1 MIANIFI
8 KRPVTAIVISIVL
21 AITGVICILNL
32 PIDQYPDITPPV
44 VQVNGQFTGADAQ
57 TVEQTVATPIE
68 QQVNGTPGMEYM
80 QSNNTNNGLMQMNV
94 TFKIGTDIDIAT
106 LDVQNRVSIASPL
119 LPAVVSRLGLT
130 VRAVNPSML
139 MMVAIYAPKGTHE
152 ITFLDNYTNIFV
164 QDALLRVPG
173 VGSINRFTD
182 DFSMR
187 IWMNPEKM
195 AAYSLTPADVIAAL
209 NAQNVQVAAGSAG
222 VPPQTKAQAYELGIL
237 VNGRLSKVTEFQKVV
252 VKTIPAT
259 GELIYLKD
267 VARVE
272 LGKFT
277 FSSNSFVDG
286 KRASY
291 LQIYQ
296 APGSNALETANG
308 IYAALATLKKSFPAD
323 VDYSVPFES
332 VTVVKVSM
340 TDVVHTLLMT
350 LGLVALVVFL
360 FLQNWRST
368 LIPVLAIPV
377 SILGTFCFFIP
388 LGFTIN
394 TLTMFGFVLAIGIV
408 VDDAIIVVEAV
419 QHYIDHEDMSAKEA
433 TYMAMKD
440 ISAPV
445 IAIALILAAVFV
457 PVGFIPGIVGRL
469 YQQFAITIAISVML
483 SAFIALSLTPALCT
497 LLLKPSPKEGDKKL
511 NWSDRMFGRFNKWF
525 DKVTEK
531 YSNGVKWSI
540 KASRFIIILLV
551 CICAGTILLF
561 EHKPTGFIPSEDDGN
576 LYVTFQLPPA
586 SATSQSVDVMTKL
599 MQVISST
606 PGVAHYAALSGLNV
620 ITNATNSNCGTI
632 YCQLSPWDDRGK
644 SSEQVPGI
652 IGVLRKRIADA
663 GIKNA
668 SIQVIQPSPIP
679 GVGSTVGFSFQ
690 IEQRNTNDDVHQFE
704 KVVNNFITE
713 ANKNPAIVNAFT
725 YYTAHTPNFS
735 LTVDRDK
742 CEKLGVNI
750 ADVFTTIQAYMG
762 SLYINDFTTY
772 NRTFHVVVQ
781 ADTMYRALISDM
793 DKYYVRNQ
801 AGQMLPLGTL
811 ISYQPVE
818 AAPLISHFNIFR
830 SAEVDGSSGQ
840 GYSSTQ
846 TLDEL
851 KKVADKVLPQGYAY
865 EYSGLSYEEIKAGST
880 TIYIFI
886 FSITFVF
893 LFLAALYESW
903 SVPFSVL
910 LAVPIGAFGAI
921 IALIFLPK
929 ITNNVY
935 AQIGLIT
942 LIGLAAKNAILI
954 VEFAKVRVDRGE
966 DLMKSTLDAVRLR
979 LRPIVMTSL
988 AFILG
993 VLPLVFATG
1002 AGAIARRTIGYT
1014 VLGGMLAASSL
1025 AIFIVPVLYVLITK
1039 LSYGKKKLAYLV
1051 EHHEDLM
1058 EKARKVEEQNIDP
1071 ELEYEI
1077 GKDRELNGKGQK
1089 GDHKEGTG
1097 DMPKTITVSDQH
1109 LLTASH
1115 KEAEEKLLPPGEE
1128 KTELMLPPG
1137 ESAPDSGH
1145 LLPPADKNKD
1155 SNNGTNDENKPEE
1168 DKPVQE

>member
-1 MIANIFI
+1 M
-8 KRPVTAIVISIVL
+8 VISIVL
-21 AITGVICILNL
+21 VIAGTICILNL
-32 PIDQYPDITPPV
+32 PVDQYPNITPPI

-57 TVEQTVATPIE
+57 TVEQTVAIPIE
-68 QQVNGTPGMEYM
+68 EQVNGTPGMEYM
-80 QSNNTNNGLMQMNV
+80 QSNSTNNGLMQINV
-94 TFKIGTDIDIAT
+94 TFKIGTDIDIAA
-106 LDVQNRVSIASPL
+106 LDVQNRVSIATPL

-130 VRAVNPSML
+130 VRAINPSML
-139 MMVAIYAPKGTHE
+139 MMVAVFAPKGTHS
-152 ITFLDNYTNIFV
+152 ITFLDNYTNIFI

-187 IWMNPEKM
+187 IWMNPDKM
-195 AAYSLTPADVIAAL
+195 AAYSLTPSDVIAAL

-222 VPPQTKAQAYELGIL
+222 VPPQAKTQTFELGIL
-237 VNGRLSKVTEFQKVV
+237 VNGRLSKVSEFENII

-259 GELIYLKD
+259 GELVYMKD

-296 APGSNALETANG
+296 APGSNALRTANG
-308 IYAALATLKKSFPAD
+308 VYAELAKLKETFPAD
-323 VDYSVPFES
+323 VDCTVPFES

-340 TDVVHTLLMT
+340 QDVVGTLLKT
-350 LGLVALVVFL
+350 LLLVAIVVFV

-377 SILGTFCFFIP
+377 SIFGTFCFFIP

-419 QHYIDHEDMSAKEA
+419 QHYIDHDGMSAKEG
-433 TYMAMKD
+433 TYHAMKD

-445 IAIALILAAVFV
+445 VAIALILAAVFV

-469 YQQFAITIAISVML
+469 YQQFAITIAISVVI
-483 SAFIALSLTPALCT
+483 SAFIALSLTPALCS
-497 LLLKPSPKEGDKKL
+497 LLLKPTNINKEAGGINKL
-511 NWSDRMFGRFNKWF
+511 FFKFNNWFER
-525 DKVTEK
+525 VTASYTE
-531 YSNGVKWSI
+531 GVKKSI
-540 KASRFIIILLV
+540 TGAKYIIVLLV
-551 CICAGTILLF
+551 CICVGTYFLF
-561 EHKPTGFIPSEDDGN
+561 EHKPSGFIPSEDDGN

-586 SATSQSVDVMTKL
+586 SATTQSVTVMQKL
-599 MQVISST
+599 MKIVAET

-620 ITNATNSNCGTI
+620 VNNATNSNCGTV
-632 YCQLSPWDDRGK
+632 YVQLKPWDERNK
-644 SSEQVPGI
+644 KSEQVPGI
-652 IGVLRKRIADA
+652 IGVMQKRIEDA
-663 GIKNA
+663 GINDA
-668 SIQVIQPSPIP
+668 NIEVIQPSPIP
-679 GVGSTVGFSFQ
+679 GLGATVGFNFQ
-690 IEQRNTNDDVHQFE
+690 IEQRNTNDDVHAFDS
-704 KVVNNFITE
+704 VVKNFIAE
-713 ANKNPAIVNAFT
+713 ANKNPAISKSFSF
-725 YYTAHTPNFS
+725 YTANTPSYN
-735 LTVDRDK
+735 LKVDREK

-781 ADTMYRALISDM
+781 ADTAYRTMISDM
-793 DKYYVRNQ
+793 NKYYVRNQ
-801 AGQMLPLGTL
+801 NGEMLPLGTL
-811 ISYQPVE
+811 ISYAPTE

-830 SAEVDGSSGQ
+830 TAELDGAPAD
-840 GYSSTQ
+840 GYSSGEAM
-846 TLDEL
+846 DAL
-851 KKVADKVLPQGYAY
+851 KDIATRILPDGYAY
-865 EYSGLSYEEIKAGST
+865 EFSGLSYEEIKAGST
-880 TIYIFI
+880 TIYLFL

-921 IALIFLPK
+921 LALFCVPSL
-929 ITNNVY
+929 TNNVY

-966 DLMKSTLDAVRLR
+966 DLIKSTLEAVSLR
-979 LRPIVMTSL
+979 LRPIIMTSL

-993 VLPLVFATG
+993 VLPLVLATG
-1002 AGAIARRTIGYT
+1002 AGAIARRTIGFT
-1014 VLGGMLAASSL
+1014 VLGGMLAASTI
-1025 AIFIVPVLYVLITK
+1025 AIFIVPVLFVVITR
-1039 LSYGKKKLAYLV
+1039 LSYGKAQLDYLQA
-1051 EHHEDLM
+1051 HHADLM
-1058 EKARKVEEQNIDP
+1058 EKAKKVEAQDIDP

-1077 GKDRELNGKGQK
+1077 QKSREL
-1089 GDHKEGTG
+1089 
-1097 DMPKTITVSDQH
+1097 S
-1109 LLTASH
+1109 
-1115 KEAEEKLLPPGEE
+1115 
-1128 KTELMLPPG
+1128 
-1137 ESAPDSGH
+1137 
-1145 LLPPADKNKD
+1145 
-1155 SNNGTNDENKPEE
+1155 KPE
-1168 DKPVQE
+1168 QG

>member
-1 MIANIFI
+1 MIANTFI

-21 AITGVICILNL
+21 VLTGSICIFVL
-32 PIDQYPDITPPV
+32 PIDQYPDITPPI
-44 VQVNGQFTGADAQ
+44 VQVTGQFTGADAQ

-80 QSNNTNNGLMQMNV
+80 QSNSTNNGLMTMNV
-94 TFKIGTDIDIAT
+94 TFNIGTDIDVAA
-106 LDVQNRVSIASPL
+106 LDVQNRVSIATPL
-119 LPAVVSRLGLT
+119 LPAVASRLGIT

-139 MMVAIYAPKGTHE
+139 MMVAIYAPKGTHN
-152 ITFLDNYTNIFV
+152 ITFLDNYANIFV

-173 VGSINRFTD
+173 VGTITRFTD

-187 IWMNPEKM
+187 IWMNPQKM
-195 AAYSLTPADVIAAL
+195 AAYSLTPQDVINAL

-222 VPPQTKAQAYELGIL
+222 VPPQSKAQTFEIGIL
-237 VNGRLSKVTEFQKVV
+237 VNGRLSKVKEFENII
-252 VKTIPAT
+252 VKTLPAS
-259 GELIYLKD
+259 GELVYLKD

-286 KRASY
+286 QRASY

-296 APGSNALETANG
+296 APGSNALRTAEG
-308 IYAALATLKKSFPAD
+308 IYKELAQLKQFFPAD
-323 VDYSVPFES
+323 VEYKVPFES

-340 TDVVHTLLMT
+340 SDVVNTLLMT
-350 LGLVALVVFL
+350 LGLVAIVVFL
-360 FLQNWRST
+360 FLQNLRST

-377 SILGTFCFFIP
+377 SIFGTFCFFIP

-419 QHYIDHEDMSAKEA
+419 QHYIDHEKMSPKEA
-433 TYMAMKD
+433 TYFAMKD

-445 IAIALILAAVFV
+445 VAIALILAAVFV

-469 YQQFAITIAISVML
+469 YQQFAITIAISVII

-497 LLLKPSPKEGDKKL
+497 LLLKPSKPKEEAKGL
-511 NWSDRMFGRFNKWF
+511 NRWFIRFNDWF
-525 DKVTEK
+525 QRVTDS
-531 YSNGVKWSI
+531 YSNGVKRSI
-540 KASRFIIILLV
+540 KASRYILILLICV
-551 CICAGTILLF
+551 CVGAFFLF
-561 EHKPTGFIPSEDDGN
+561 RAKPSGFIPSEDDGN
-576 LYVTFQLPPA
+576 IYVTFQLPPA
-586 SATSQSVDVMTKL
+586 SSTSQSVALMTRL
-599 MQVISST
+599 MKVVSET

-632 YCQLSPWDDRGK
+632 YCQLKPWDERKASGEK
-644 SSEQVPGI
+644 VPNI
-652 IGVLRKRIADA
+652 LNVLQQRIADA
-663 GIKNA
+663 GIRNA
-668 SIQVIQPSPIP
+668 NVEVIQPSPIP
-679 GVGSTVGFSFQ
+679 GIGAGVGFSFQ
-690 IEQRNTNDDVHQFE
+690 IEQRSTNDDLHAFE
-704 KVVNNFITE
+704 TVVQKFIAA
-713 ANKNPAIVNAFT
+713 ANKNPAIGNAYSF
-725 YYTAHTPNFS
+725 YSAHTPGYN

-750 ADVFTTIQAYMG
+750 ADVFTTIQAFMG

-781 ADTMYRALISDM
+781 ADTAFRSMISDM

-801 AGQMLPLGTL
+801 AGNMLPLGTL
-811 ISYQPVE
+811 ITYRPTE
-818 AAPLISHFNIFR
+818 TAPLISHFNIFR
-830 SAEVDGSSGQ
+830 TAEVDGAPAPGH
-840 GYSSTQ
+840 SST
-846 TLDEL
+846 EAL
-851 KKVADKVLPQGYAY
+851 KALQETAARVLPDGYTY
-865 EYSGLSYEEIKAGST
+865 EFSGLSYEEVKAGST
-880 TIYIFI
+880 TMYIFL

-921 IALIFLPK
+921 LTLVFVPSL
-929 ITNNVY
+929 TNNVY

-966 DLMKSTLDAVRLR
+966 ELIRSTLEAVSLR

-993 VLPLVFATG
+993 VLPLVFASG
-1002 AGAIARRTIGYT
+1002 AGAVARRTIGFT
-1014 VLGGMLAASSL
+1014 VLGGMLAASTL
-1025 AIFIVPVLYVLITK
+1025 AIFIVPVLFVLITRA
-1039 LSYGKKKLAYLV
+1039 SYGKKKLDYLQA
-1051 EHHEDLM
+1051 HHEDLM
-1058 EKARKVEEQNIDP
+1058 EKAKKIEAQNIDP
-1071 ELEYEI
+1071 ELEFEI
-1077 GKDRELNGKGQK
+1077 QKSRDLHGMDPRGGQN
-1089 GDHKEGTG
+1089 
-1097 DMPKTITVSDQH
+1097 Q
-1109 LLTASH
+1109 
-1115 KEAEEKLLPPGEE
+1115 
-1128 KTELMLPPG
+1128 
-1137 ESAPDSGH
+1137 
-1145 LLPPADKNKD
+1145 
-1155 SNNGTNDENKPEE
+1155 
-1168 DKPVQE
+1168 PVQG

>member
-1 MIANIFI
+1 MIANTFI
-8 KRPVTAIVISIVL
+8 KRPVTAIVVSIVL
-21 AITGVICILNL
+21 VITGIICILNL

-44 VQVNGQFTGADAQ
+44 VQVTGQFTGADAQ

-68 QQVNGTPGMEYM
+68 EQVNGTPGMEYM
-80 QSNNTNNGLMQMNV
+80 QSNNTNNGQMSLNV

-106 LDVQNRVSIASPL
+106 LDVQNRVSIATPL
-119 LPAVVSRLGLT
+119 LPAVASRLGMV

-139 MMVAIYAPKGTHE
+139 MMVAVYAPQGTHD

-187 IWMNPEKM
+187 IWMNPEQM
-195 AAYSLTPADVIAAL
+195 AAHSLTPQDVISAL

-222 VPPQTKAQAYELGIL
+222 VPPQSTSQTFELGIL
-237 VNGRLSKVTEFQKVV
+237 VNGRLSKVSDFEKIIL
-252 VKTIPAT
+252 KTNPAT
-259 GELIYLKD
+259 GELVYLKD

-291 LQIYQ
+291 LLIYQ

-308 IYAALATLKKSFPAD
+308 VYRTLAQLKKSFPAD

-340 TDVVHTLLMT
+340 KDVVDTLLMT
-350 LGLVALVVFL
+350 LGLVAVVVFL
-360 FLQNWRST
+360 FLQNFRST

-419 QHYIDHEDMSAKEA
+419 QHYIDEKGMTPKEA
-433 TYMAMKD
+433 TYNAMKD

-469 YQQFAITIAISVML
+469 YQQFAITIAISVVL

-497 LLLKPSPKEGDKKL
+497 LLLKPTAEKKS
-511 NWSDRMFGRFNKWF
+511 NWMTRRFDQFNKWF
-525 DKVTEK
+525 DKVTER
-531 YSNGVKWSI
+531 YSIGVQRSI
-540 KASRFIIILLV
+540 KASRLVIILLL
-551 CICAGTILLF
+551 CIGVATVFLF
-561 EHKPTGFIPSEDDGN
+561 RSKPTGFIPSEDDGN

-586 SATSQSVDVMTKL
+586 SSTAASVNVMNQL
-599 MQVISST
+599 MKVVAGT
-606 PGVAHYAALSGLNV
+606 PGVGHYAALSGLNV
-620 ITNATNSNCGTI
+620 VTNATNSNCGTI
-632 YCQLSPWDDRGK
+632 YIQLSPWDERKK
-644 SSEQVPGI
+644 SSEQVPDI
-652 IGVLRKRIADA
+652 IGVLRKRIEDA
-663 GIKNA
+663 NIRNA
-668 SIQVIQPSPIP
+668 NVQVIQPSPIP

-690 IEQRNTNDDVHQFE
+690 IEQRNTNDDLHAFE
-704 KVVNNFITE
+704 NVVDSFIRE
-713 ANKNPAIVNAFT
+713 ANKDPAISNAYT
-725 YYTAHTPNFS
+725 YYTARTPNFN
-735 LTVDRDK
+735 LTVDRVN

-750 ADVFTTIQAYMG
+750 GDVFTTIQAYMG

-772 NRTFHVVVQ
+772 NRTFHVVIQ
-781 ADTMYRALISDM
+781 ADTAYRRLITDM
-793 DKYYVRNQ
+793 NKYYVRNQ
-801 AGQMLPLGTL
+801 RGAMVPLGAL
-811 ISYQPVE
+811 ISYKAIE
-818 AAPLISHFNIFR
+818 TAPLITHFNIFR
-830 SAEVDGSSGQ
+830 SAEIDGASAP
-840 GYSSTQ
+840 GYSSTE
-846 TLDEL
+846 TLAAL
-851 KKVADKVLPQGYAY
+851 NKIAARVLPQGYAC
-865 EYSGLSYEEIKAGST
+865 EFSGLSYEEIKAGST
-880 TIYIFI
+880 TVYIFI
-886 FSITFVF
+886 FSLTFVF

-903 SVPFSVL
+903 SVPFAVL

-921 IALIFLPK
+921 LTLICLPN
-929 ITNNVY
+929 ISNNVY

-966 DLMKSTLDAVRLR
+966 DLLESTIEAVKLR

-993 VLPLVFATG
+993 VMPLILATG
-1002 AGAIARRTIGYT
+1002 AGAVARRTIGFT
-1014 VLGGMLAASSL
+1014 VFGGMLAASNI
-1025 AIFIVPVLYVLITK
+1025 AIFIVPVLYVLITR
-1039 LSYGKKKLAYLV
+1039 LSYGKERLEYLKA
-1051 EHHEDLM
+1051 HHEQLM
-1058 EKARKVEEQNIDP
+1058 EKARKVEEENIDP

-1077 GKDRELNGKGQK
+1077 QKARELHKP
-1089 GDHKEGTG
+1089 DH
-1097 DMPKTITVSDQH
+1097 Q
-1109 LLTASH
+1109 
-1115 KEAEEKLLPPGEE
+1115 
-1128 KTELMLPPG
+1128 
-1137 ESAPDSGH
+1137 
-1145 LLPPADKNKD
+1145 
-1155 SNNGTNDENKPEE
+1155 
-1168 DKPVQE
+1168 Q